1 TIILVRF
8 WILICPGNICSRI
21 MTAQG
26 YFRDIAGCIKAF
38 PPTILGMSNSALI
51 VELRTKALEKLQE
64 SNSIFDQ
71 AFALLHDAGI
81 SEAEQM
87 QALARAKRA
96 EAAWLMAEAD
106 RLENESTAPPAN
118 TARAFS

>member
-1 TIILVRF
+1 
-8 WILICPGNICSRI
+8 
-21 MTAQG
+21 
-26 YFRDIAGCIKAF
+26 
-38 PPTILGMSNSALI
+38 MSNSALI

-71 AFALLHDAGI
+71 AFILLHDASIG
-81 SEAEQM
+81 EAEQM

-96 EAAWLMAEAD
+96 DAAWLMAEAD
-106 RLENESTAPPAN
+106 RLANESTSPPAN